1 MRKINEK
8 VRNNINSSHVGYETT
23 DMFLAG
29 FLLTKGFELENVYRD
44 GRRAIFVFRDH
55 PDRKEIV
62 NSYFNGAQVK
72 AIDFVHSLGSIKT
85 ALFNL

>member
-1 MRKINEK
+1 MSKPNEMMRRSVKDT
-8 VRNNINSSHVGYETT
+8 HAGYETS
-23 DMFLAG
+23 DMFVAG

-55 PDRKEIV
+55 QDRKEIV

-72 AIDFVHSLGSIKT
+72 AIDFVHSLDTIKT